1 VGLVKDHGQPAG
13 ALALRRPLEPP
24 RAAGAAVAAASIL
37 GRIRGTQLVP
47 VPRDQQLATGMA
59 PGAAGWKLR

>member
-1 VGLVKDHGQPAG
+1 MAKDHGQPAE

-24 RAAGAAVAAASIL
+24 RAAGATVAAVSIL
-37 GRIRGTQLVP
+37 GQIPGTQLIP
-47 VPRDQQLATGMA
+47 LPRDQQLATGMA